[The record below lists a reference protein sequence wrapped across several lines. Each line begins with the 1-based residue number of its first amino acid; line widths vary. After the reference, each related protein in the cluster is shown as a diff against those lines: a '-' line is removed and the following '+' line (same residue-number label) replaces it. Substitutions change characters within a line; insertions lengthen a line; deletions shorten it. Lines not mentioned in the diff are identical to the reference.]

1 MKEILIK
8 KLQDWLIVKTF
19 LWDFEVINSGWW
31 TWWTS
36 IVKDIKI
43 NWVNGKLVIKFL
55 LENIS
60 KIESENFKRFKQAY
74 INLLLLKSNNYIIP
88 QFYFGE
94 LILDDNNTVPYIIM
108 HKANKSKLEVASDF
122 EDFEIKFT
130 QLLDCIQ
137 FIHDNWIIHRDIKPQ
152 NIFEYDWKIVLWDF
166 DISSFSDIKLVH
178 TDKWDRLANYHFS
191 SPEQSNNKIWK
202 ICEKSD
208 WYAFWQILHYLI
220 IWNALRGQDEID
232 IVWVKWIEYKKYQ
245 ELIKKLIQEKQQN
258 RLGSKDEILHYL
270 KEFDEHE
277 KKNQEL
283 LRKKKSKEKEKNL
296 LDFFLD
302 IILKYSN
309 TVSQWFQIIIKKSII
324 ISLLKDINK
333 GIELEWTNFLWY
345 NKWIWDDN
353 ITSIIQKRGIF
364 WFLFHDNIWIFNN
377 VELNIDKIYVYK
389 KNWLPWE
396 NFLIIETKKQKP
408 TWLYDWEYEYEEYW
422 LYKWIVKLTRTE
434 FDNWY
439 KEFLWK
445 KVDISRET
453 ELRVRILEKTIYFI
467 LPRWLLDKNEDFFRE
482 FYEKCKQN
490 NTIIT
495 EEMFDI
501 FNDCKFRRYKPW
513 ES

>member
-1 MKEILIK
+1 
-8 KLQDWLIVKTF
+8 
-19 LWDFEVINSGWW
+19 
-31 TWWTS
+31 
-36 IVKDIKI
+36 
-43 NWVNGKLVIKFL
+43 
-55 LENIS
+55 
-60 KIESENFKRFKQAY
+60 
-74 INLLLLKSNNYIIP
+74 
-88 QFYFGE
+88 
-94 LILDDNNTVPYIIM
+94 
-108 HKANKSKLEVASDF
+108 
-122 EDFEIKFT
+122 
-130 QLLDCIQ
+130 
-137 FIHDNWIIHRDIKPQ
+137 
-152 NIFEYDWKIVLWDF
+152 
-166 DISSFSDIKLVH
+166 
-178 TDKWDRLANYHFS
+178 
-191 SPEQSNNKIWK
+191 
-202 ICEKSD
+202 
-208 WYAFWQILHYLI
+208 
-220 IWNALRGQDEID
+220 
-232 IVWVKWIEYKKYQ
+232 
-245 ELIKKLIQEKQQN
+245 
-258 RLGSKDEILHYL
+258 
-270 KEFDEHE
+270 
-277 KKNQEL
+277 
-283 LRKKKSKEKEKNL
+283 L